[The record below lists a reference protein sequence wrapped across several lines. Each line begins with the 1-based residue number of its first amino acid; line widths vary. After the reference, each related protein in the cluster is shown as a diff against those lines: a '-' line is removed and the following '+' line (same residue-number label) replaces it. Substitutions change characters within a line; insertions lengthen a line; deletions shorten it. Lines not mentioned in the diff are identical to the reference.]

1 MSKKFV
7 SAVCIL
13 LAALMLGGVLFSALS
28 MTAGAV
34 SQSEID
40 ALEDQRD
47 EIRSKQADVKEQL
60 ESLQKDMSS
69 ALDKKAALDE
79 QNELNRQDIE
89 LINEQIEIY
98 DGLIE
103 EKADE
108 LAQALE
114 IENNQYVRYCERVRA
129 MEENGNW
136 SYISFVFKATSFSDL
151 LARLDD
157 VMDIVTRDQD
167 LEAEYV
173 AAREKVEDVKAEYE
187 QVQADQEVKKEEL
200 LAEKKR
206 LEQQIDDASAMI
218 ADLEND
224 IDIYTAFYEEN
235 EALEAEVQKKIDEKV
250 AELKAEEA
258 RRAAA
263 AAAAAAAANQQYKP
277 VYNATG
283 AAAGSYSW
291 PCASST
297 YITSKF
303 GYRIHPI
310 FQTQK
315 YHSGVDIAAN
325 SGEPITAA
333 AGGTITIAEYSSS
346 YGNYVVIY
354 HSDGTTTLYAH
365 MSSMAVSAGQTVSKG
380 DVIGY
385 VGSTGNSTGPHLH
398 FEVRVNGSCVDPLQY
413 FSLSFS
419 YASDA

>member
-1 MSKKFV
+1 MGAGVKK
-7 SAVCIL
+7 
-13 LAALMLGGVLFSALS
+13 
-28 MTAGAV
+28 
-34 SQSEID
+34 
-40 ALEDQRD
+40 
-47 EIRSKQADVKEQL
+47 
-60 ESLQKDMSS
+60 
-69 ALDKKAALDE
+69 
-79 QNELNRQDIE
+79 
-89 LINEQIEIY
+89 
-98 DGLIE
+98 
-103 EKADE
+103 
-108 LAQALE
+108 
-114 IENNQYVRYCERVRA
+114 
-129 MEENGNW
+129 
-136 SYISFVFKATSFSDL
+136 
-151 LARLDD
+151 
-157 VMDIVTRDQD
+157 
-167 LEAEYV
+167 
-173 AAREKVEDVKAEYE
+173 
-187 QVQADQEVKKEEL
+187 KKEE
-200 LAEKKR
+200 R
-206 LEQQIDDASAMI
+206 V
-218 ADLEND
+218 ADL
-224 IDIYTAFYEEN
+224 
-235 EALEAEVQKKIDEKV
+235 
-250 AELKAEEA
+250 KAGEA

-277 VYNATG
+277 GYNATG

>member
-151 LARLDD
+151 LAR
-157 VMDIVTRDQD
+157 RRS
-167 LEAEYV
+167 
-173 AAREKVEDVKAEYE
+173 AREG
-187 QVQADQEVKKEEL
+187 
-200 LAEKKR
+200 R
-206 LEQQIDDASAMI
+206 G
-218 ADLEND
+218 
-224 IDIYTAFYEEN
+224 
-235 EALEAEVQKKIDEKV
+235 
-250 AELKAEEA
+250 
-258 RRAAA
+258 R
-263 AAAAAAAANQQYKP
+263 
-277 VYNATG
+277 
-283 AAAGSYSW
+283 
-291 PCASST
+291 
-297 YITSKF
+297 
-303 GYRIHPI
+303 
-310 FQTQK
+310 
-315 YHSGVDIAAN
+315 
-325 SGEPITAA
+325 
-333 AGGTITIAEYSSS
+333 
-346 YGNYVVIY
+346 
-354 HSDGTTTLYAH
+354 
-365 MSSMAVSAGQTVSKG
+365 KG
-380 DVIGY
+380 
-385 VGSTGNSTGPHLH
+385 
-398 FEVRVNGSCVDPLQY
+398 RV
-413 FSLSFS
+413 
-419 YASDA
+419 